1 MCADHATYDPSF
13 TQPPTHPLLDGVS
26 QRLYLRARWRLPQPD
41 VVGHVVLLYA
51 RTRLALLC
59 LVGVYASSS
68 SLLVLVVDVFVDLVE
83 GALVVKQ
90 MMVVDV
96 GPDSAADD
104 DARGAVEM
112 RIYAGLVEE

>member
-1 MCADHATYDPSF
+1 MLHRNFSDCVMHATYDPSF
-13 TQPPTHPLLDGVS
+13 TQPSTHPLLDGVS
-26 QRLYLRARWRLPQPD
+26 QRLDLRARWRLPKLD

-59 LVGVYASSS
+59 LVRVYASS

-83 GALVVKQ
+83 GALVVQQ
-90 MMVVDV
+90 MVVVDV

-112 RIYAGLVEE
+112 I